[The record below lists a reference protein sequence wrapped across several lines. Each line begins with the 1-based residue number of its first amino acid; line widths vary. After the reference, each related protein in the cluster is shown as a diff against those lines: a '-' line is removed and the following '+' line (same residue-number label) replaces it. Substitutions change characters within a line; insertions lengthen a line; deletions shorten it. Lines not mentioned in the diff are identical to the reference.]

1 MSNIWSV
8 YLFVC
13 MSAFTNVY
21 SFVVHFSAFV
31 PFYLCLFLL
40 LFFLYLSGENEKI
53 VFVLQAMLCVLQT
66 RARGRS
72 KMFCQ
77 YCLMVRYGY
86 GKRV

>member
-40 LFFLYLSGENEKI
+40 LFFLYLSGENEKNSI
-53 VFVLQAMLCVLQT
+53 CTAGYAMRITNTCARKIKNVLPILSNGT
-66 RARGRS
+66 IRIR
-72 KMFCQ
+72 
-77 YCLMVRYGY
+77 
-86 GKRV
+86 